1 MNEHEEKTDDLC
13 KKHRSSSHHD
23 DDHYK
28 ILEMKQMRTSWQQ
41 TSLLLPYVL
50 KIEYE
55 FKDEIIYPLT
65 RY

>member
-41 TSLLLPYVL
+41 TSLLLPFPHIV

-55 FKDEIIYPLT
+55 
-65 RY
+65 